1 MRLSELQ
8 KDAEAELLGSFSNGN
23 PHLNKVQAMGLRSGA
38 KIVVRKILG
47 RNIVV
52 GVKDLGVDL
61 VIDKELAGMLE
72 VS

>member
-1 MRLSELQ
+1 MRLSEL
-8 KDAEAELLGSFSNGN
+8 KKNAEAELTGSFSENN
-23 PHLNKVQAMGLRSGA
+23 PHISKVQAMGLRSGA
-38 KIVVRKILG
+38 KIVVRKIHG

-52 GVKDLGVDL
+52 GVKDLGVEL